1 MKYYH
6 MHILHTRRP
15 FRKHKLNYIA
25 SLVIINLQYISTL
38 RGFDEFVGWGWGP
51 SAPRSSSASHLYW
64 APSSAL
70 SGRIRSVTVSST
82 GVLMVSVKVVWFSRV
97 CPLYHLTVRY
107 WTGATSW
114 TSHWSVYC
122 SPSVIGPLWST
133 VLMNTLSGVSV
144 EEDLH
149 TLKSAVMNVHLLDI
163 TENEQKNISKR
174 ETHCK
179 QWLGELLHTDPDHL
193 FYSLCNR
200 LALCPILLVLT
211 LSMWPDSGFWSWA
224 LLPHWLPIQ
233 SLDAGLKCYR

>member
-1 MKYYH
+1 MLCYIIVNVWKISIFWIISWWWRGGH
-6 MHILHTRRP
+6 SKSHLGHQQTLRRP
-15 FRKHKLNYIA
+15 FRKYKLNYMACLAIM
-25 SLVIINLQYISTL
+25 NLQCTSTL

-51 SAPRSSSASHLYW
+51 SAPRSSSASHQYW

-70 SGRIRSVTVSST
+70 SGRIRSVTVLFT
-82 GVLMVSVKVVWFSRV
+82 GVLMVLLKVVWFSRV

-122 SPSVIGPLWST
+122 SPSVIGPLWPT

-163 TENEQKNISKR
+163 SENEQKNISKR

-179 QWLGELLHTDPDHL
+179 QWLGALLHTDRL
-193 FYSLCNR
+193 FYSLCSR
-200 LALCPILLVLT
+200 MALYPILLVLA
-211 LSMWPDSGFWSWA
+211 LSM
-224 LLPHWLPIQ
+224 
-233 SLDAGLKCYR
+233 